1 MTRVLAAVVIATIA
15 TSGCAGRDDVR
26 RLRADVRQLADSVN
40 SLAAQPPTATAT
52 SVDGLAHKVTSVA
65 TQVAALEARTVETT
79 VQLARLETRVA
90 GAERVLQDLASR
102 IDGLSTTVTKLEAA
116 VARPS
121 VAAAPPPAAV
131 PPPRESAAGTG
142 TPPQRAYASA
152 LAMFRSR
159 EHGQAVLDFLDFL
172 ARYPTH
178 PLASSAQYWI
188 AEAYYVQRDYKQALR
203 EFEKVLAYGSKI
215 PKAADAL
222 LRAGMVAKQLQDGP
236 RAEGYWRRVV
246 EEHPGSDAAQ
256 RARGFL
262 SGIGGSPAPR

>member
-26 RLRADVRQLADSVN
+26 RLHADVRQLADSVS
-40 SLAAQPPTATAT
+40 SLAAKPPAATAT
-52 SVDGLAHKVTSVA
+52 SVDGLAHKVTSVG
-65 TQVAALEARTVETT
+65 TQMAALEARTVETT

-90 GAERVLQDLASR
+90 GAERALQDVAAR

-116 VARPS
+116 MARPS
-121 VAAAPPPAAV
+121 VAAPPPAAV
-131 PPPRESAAGTG
+131 PPPREPTARSG

-152 LAMFRSR
+152 LAMFRTR

-188 AEAYYVQRDYKQALR
+188 AEAYYVQRDYRQALR
-203 EFEKVLAYGSKI
+203 EYEKVLAYGAKV
-215 PKAADAL
+215 PKAPDAL
-222 LRAGMVAKQLQDGP
+222 LRAGMVSKQLQDET
-236 RAEGYWRRVV
+236 RAEQYWRRVV
-246 EEHPGSDAAQ
+246 EDHPSSDAAQ

>member
-15 TSGCAGRDDVR
+15 TSGCAGRDDVK
-26 RLRADVRQLADSVN
+26 RLRADVRQLTDSVN

-65 TQVAALEARTVETT
+65 TQVSALEARTVETT
-79 VQLARLETRVA
+79 VQLARLEARVA
-90 GAERVLQDLASR
+90 GAERALQDVATR
-102 IDGLSTTVTKLEAA
+102 IDGLSTTVTRLEVA

-121 VAAAPPPAAV
+121 VAAAPPAAV
-131 PPPRESAAGTG
+131 PPPRQATARTG

-152 LAMFRSR
+152 LAMFRTR

-188 AEAYYVQRDYKQALR
+188 AEAYYVQRDYRQALR
-203 EFEKVLAYGSKI
+203 EYEKVLAYGAKV
-215 PKAADAL
+215 PKAPDAL
-222 LRAGMVAKQLQDGP
+222 LRAGMVSKQLHDGT
-236 RAEGYWRRVV
+236 RAEQYWRRVV
-246 EEHPGSDAAQ
+246 EEHPKSDAAQ